1 MMRKKLK
8 DAIQLIQFI
17 SRPVWQL
24 NNQTLERESF
34 VSSDSQ
40 KYFVTSVIQNSCPE
54 NFYNAAS
61 KTPMMIA

>member
-40 KYFVTSVIQNSCPE
+40 K
-54 NFYNAAS
+54 
-61 KTPMMIA
+61 